1 MKIQEIKIKERV
13 WNQELEK
20 YEEKINIYTRENY
33 CGNFDCLI
41 MENIHKSTFT
51 NYAESEYDLI
61 EEDVF
66 AEECNKRS
74 VEDIPDKEILEYLED
89 RGFIVFKTN
98 SISEA
103 MEVKKIKE
111 TLKL

>member
-20 YEEKINIYTRENY
+20 YEERINFYTRENY
-33 CGNFDCLI
+33 CGDFDCLI
-41 MENIHKSTFT
+41 MENIHKSAFT

-66 AEECNKRS
+66 AEEHKCS
-74 VEDIPDKEILEYLED
+74 VEDFPDKDILEYIED

-103 MEVKKIKE
+103 MHVKKIKE
-111 TLKL
+111 TLNY